1 MKTSGRVCP
10 PLCGKKE
17 ISFSHTVIGLIDE
30 YQGRQRQPSPHGVRR
45 MQESAQK
52 LPLTHRRKETRV
64 V

>member
-10 PLCGKKE
+10 PLCGEKE

-45 MQESAQK
+45 MQGSAQK